1 MTTKKKNKISEDAIQ
16 AHLALLQSIIQR
28 MATNSSSSKAW
39 CIAIVSAMLVIV
51 GEKNK
56 TNYLFLTYIPTLLFF
71 SLDSYYLALERSFR
85 NSYNEFIDKLH
96 ERKIKPAD
104 LYVIAPKG
112 NFFNELCKSVISFSI
127 WPFYSTLLGM
137 ALFAKYLL

>member
-1 MTTKKKNKISEDAIQ
+1 MPTKKKNRISEEAIQ
-16 AHLALLQSIIQR
+16 AHLTLLQSIIQR

-51 GEKNK
+51 GEKGQA
-56 TNYLFLTYIPTLLFF
+56 NYLFITYIPTLLFF
-71 SLDSYYLALERSFR
+71 SLDSYYLALEKSFR

-96 ERKIKPAD
+96 EKKIKPAD

-112 NFFNELCKSVISFSI
+112 SFFNDIRKSLVSFSI
-127 WPFYSTLLGM
+127 WPFYGTLLGM
-137 ALFAKYLL
+137 AYFAK

>member
-1 MTTKKKNKISEDAIQ
+1 MPTKKKNKISEEAIQ
-16 AHLALLQSIIQR
+16 AHLTLLQSIIQR

-51 GEKNK
+51 GEKSQ
-56 TNYLFLTYIPTLLFF
+56 TNYLFITYIPTLLFF

-96 ERKIKPAD
+96 ERKIRPSD

-112 NFFNELCKSVISFSI
+112 NFFNELCKSLISFSI
-127 WPFYSTLLGM
+127 WPFYGTLLGM
-137 ALFAKYLL
+137 AFFAKYLL